1 MKKQFILIS
10 SILLAS
16 FSLISQVSAQIRNRP
31 DFFEQG
37 TEQFE
42 QEIQNLQQ
50 SAPDNAVSPLTVN
63 DGSLQWYQVLLKEAK
78 CSIWM
83 PEGVVSQDTENI
95 AFSNENIKFNLLA
108 SNPKSARFLV
118 AYSEEISDTSLKSP
132 ELLLNEVKQILDNL
146 KSKETL
152 FTLSEE
158 KDNTINGYPS
168 KDFTLKSNEET
179 ISVRL
184 ILVDKRLYVL
194 GVNQLTE
201 GASLKVVS
209 TFFQSFQLIK

>member
-16 FSLISQVSAQIRNRP
+16 FSLTSQVFAQIRNRP

-42 QEIQNLQQ
+42 QEIQNLPQ
-50 SAPDNAVSPLTVN
+50 SAPENAVSPLTVN

-108 SNPKSARFLV
+108 TNPKSARFLV

-132 ELLLNEVKQILDNL
+132 ELLLNEVKQILENL
-146 KSKETL
+146 KNKETL

-158 KDNTINGYPS
+158 KDHTINGYPS